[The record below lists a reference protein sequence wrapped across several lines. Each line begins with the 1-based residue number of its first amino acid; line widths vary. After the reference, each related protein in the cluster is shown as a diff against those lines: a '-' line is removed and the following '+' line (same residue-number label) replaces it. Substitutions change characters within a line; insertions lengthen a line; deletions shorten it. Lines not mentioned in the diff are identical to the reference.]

1 MEWQGMEIE
10 LQVPCTGNKWHPVRL
25 RITGWGEYE
34 VIHNPCVELLG
45 EALARTAPCTYYL
58 QKREWWKRDDDL
70 RRRVVEALAQ
80 AGSSAVPALIQALG
94 DDWESVRA
102 AACGALAKIGD
113 ARAVPALSVWAAVG
127 DKAAREALQ
136 SLGQSPLPLEK
147 AVRAVLAS
155 GDWGV
160 VQRALGHDVVR
171 EVVVKQIGAQAVPYL
186 IQALR
191 DEHSGV
197 RMAACRALGQVG
209 DARAVPALVQ
219 ALEDGN
225 VNIRYEA
232 CWVLGQI
239 GDAQA
244 GPALVD
250 ALGDMEKSV
259 RAAACV
265 ALGKIGDPQAVD
277 PLIQKLRDPDSLV
290 RREACVALGRIGDK
304 RAVNPLIQKLGDADW
319 DVRRAACEAL
329 GQIGDAQAVPALEK
343 VAAQDSDGGVRG
355 AARQAIREIQ
365 EKNRQ

>member
-113 ARAVPALSVWAAVG
+113 ARAVSALSVWAAVG

-171 EVVVKQIGAQAVPYL
+171 EVVVKQMGAQAVPYL

-191 DEHSGV
+191 DEHSG
-197 RMAACRALGQVG
+197 
-209 DARAVPALVQ
+209 
-219 ALEDGN
+219 
-225 VNIRYEA
+225 IRE
-232 CWVLGQI
+232 
-239 GDAQA
+239 
-244 GPALVD
+244 
-250 ALGDMEKSV
+250 
-259 RAAACV
+259 
-265 ALGKIGDPQAVD
+265 
-277 PLIQKLRDPDSLV
+277 
-290 RREACVALGRIGDK
+290 
-304 RAVNPLIQKLGDADW
+304 
-319 DVRRAACEAL
+319 AACEAL
-329 GQIGDAQAVPALEK
+329 GQIGDARAIPALIQKLGDEYAGVRAGVCRALGRIGDVQAVPALIQKLRDGKWQVRE
-343 VAAQDSDGGVRG
+343 AACEALGQIGDARAVPALIQALGDKHSGVRQAACEALAKIG
-355 AARQAIREIQ
+355 DARAVPALSVWAAVGDKAAREALQSLGQ
-365 EKNRQ
+365 SPL